1 MEDIL
6 GRGNRNG
13 TRENTHMTE
22 SSKLPAAS
30 SAKAERGAGPRGIQS
45 IELGYRVL
53 TAIQQGPEPVAL
65 RTIAARAG
73 MSPSAVHNYLASFVR
88 TGMVSTD
95 TRGQYRLGPSLA
107 ALGLAAARQVDHFEL
122 IRSKAVSLSD
132 GTGLGVAVL
141 IWSAQGPVIVF
152 NRPDPR
158 NHVFELRNGPVSFL
172 STGGGRVFATWLP
185 RQTTLPIAMRELG
198 EQASPAECDV
208 LLDKIQRDVQSA
220 GYANVML
227 DALPG
232 YGALSVPIWNAQDSL
247 AYALTITAPVELMD
261 HSPAGPHLTQ
271 LLAAGRE
278 LCRLLGA
285 PSQRWAQ

>member
-1 MEDIL
+1 
-6 GRGNRNG
+6 
-13 TRENTHMTE
+13 
-22 SSKLPAAS
+22 
-30 SAKAERGAGPRGIQS
+30 
-45 IELGYRVL
+45 VL

-65 RTIAARAG
+65 RTIALRTG

-122 IRSKAVSLSD
+122 IRSKAVALSD
-132 GTGLGVAVL
+132 STGLGVAVV

-158 NHVFELRNGPVSFL
+158 NQVFELRNGPVSFL
-172 STGGGRVFATWLP
+172 ATGGGHVFASWLP
-185 RQTTLPIAMRELG
+185 RQATLAAAMRELG
-198 EQASPAECDV
+198 PQATEAECHRRLDV
-208 LLDKIQRDVQSA
+208 IQAQVQSA

-232 YGALSVPIWNAQDSL
+232 YGALSVPIWNSQDTL

-261 HSPAGPHLTQ
+261 RSPGGPHLKQ
-271 LLAAGRE
+271 LIAAGQE

-285 PSQRWAQ
+285 PPLRWAP

>member
-6 GRGNRNG
+6 GEERCHS

-22 SSKLPAAS
+22 SSDPLASPA
-30 SAKAERGAGPRGIQS
+30 KIERGAGPRGIQS

-132 GTGLGVAVL
+132 ATGLGVAVL

-158 NHVFELRNGPVSFL
+158 NHVFELRNGPVAL
-172 STGGGRVFATWLP
+172 LATGGGHVFASWMP
-185 RQTTLPIAMRELG
+185 REATLPMAMRELG
-198 EQASPAECDV
+198 EQASPAECHR
-208 LLDKIQRDVQSA
+208 LLDKIQADVQSA

-232 YGALSVPIWNAQDSL
+232 YGALSVPLWNSQDAL

-261 HSPAGPHLTQ
+261 RSPDGSHLAQ

-285 PSQRWAQ
+285 PPARWAQ

>member
-1 MEDIL
+1 M
-6 GRGNRNG
+6 
-13 TRENTHMTE
+13 RETSDT
-22 SSKLPAAS
+22 PAS
-30 SAKAERGAGPRGIQS
+30 VAKAERGSGPRGIQS

-65 RTIAARAG
+65 RTIATRTG

-88 TGMVSTD
+88 TGMVSSD

-122 IRSKAVSLSD
+122 IRAKAVALSD
-132 GTGLGVAVL
+132 STGLGVAVV

-158 NHVFELRNGPVSFL
+158 NQVFELRNGPVSFL
-172 STGGGRVFATWLP
+172 ATGGGHVFASWLP
-185 RQTTLPIAMRELG
+185 REATLPIAMRELG
-198 EQASPAECDV
+198 ERASPAECER
-208 LLDKIQRDVQSA
+208 LLDKIRADVQSA

-232 YGALSVPIWNAQDSL
+232 YGALSVPIWNAQDAL

-261 HSPAGPHLTQ
+261 RSPGGPHLTQ
-271 LLAAGRE
+271 LLEAGRE

-285 PSQRWAQ
+285 PPARWAT